1 MIGKRR
7 RTWLRRPKHS
17 LSPFFFLLLSDLPSW
32 VLLLVCLLYLFG
44 FRAARR
50 GMWKNGTDIELPSDY
65 KKRYRVVDAGA
76 KVEEEE
82 GGEEPAAEEVGFWS
96 RIFGRRKRAGDNP
109 S

>member
-1 MIGKRR
+1 
-7 RTWLRRPKHS
+7 
-17 LSPFFFLLLSDLPSW
+17 
-32 VLLLVCLLYLFG
+32 
-44 FRAARR
+44 
-50 GMWKNGTDIELPSDY
+50 MWKNGTDIELPSDY